1 MALGNDDAPY
11 LGEDDGGDIGDYYD
25 EDEYDNVD
33 IDLGPPDL
41 WEGGEGDDED
51 DLEGDLDGDQYGED
65 EMGRVR
71 LLRRPR
77 RRRRRSR
84 FRRRPPVR
92 RTRRPPAA
100 APRPQHRV
108 KVKVR
113 SNIVVLAATAAAAG
127 AVTANKTVTKDMWI
141 MNVTFDGSSTGAA
154 VTQLQVDDRVV
165 LGPFSSAEAVDASTF
180 KSNAYQKLDLR
191 GAFVPRGTTLTVN
204 GTIGNASDYL
214 KVLFH
219 VKERIRSC

>member
-1 MALGNDDAPY
+1 MRGALLLCSILIAW
-11 LGEDDGGDIGDYYD
+11 LGVGCAS
-25 EDEYDNVD
+25 
-33 IDLGPPDL
+33 LST
-41 WEGGEGDDED
+41 
-51 DLEGDLDGDQYGED
+51 LEEARALPRGV
-65 EMGRVR
+65 VR
-71 LLRRPR
+71 LH
-77 RRRRRSR
+77 
-84 FRRRPPVR
+84 V
-92 RTRRPPAA
+92 
-100 APRPQHRV
+100 
-108 KVKVR
+108 
-113 SNIVVLAATAAAAG
+113 ATAAAAG

-204 GTIGNASDYL
+204 GTIANAADYL

-219 VKERIRSC
+219 VKERIRDC

>member
-1 MALGNDDAPY
+1 MALGYDDAPY
-11 LGEDDGGDIGDYYD
+11 LGEDDGGEFGDYYD
-25 EDEYDNVD
+25 EDEYEDVD
-33 IDLGPPDL
+33 IDQGP
-41 WEGGEGDDED
+41 EFEGDDEP
-51 DLEGDLDGDQYGED
+51 DGDEYGEYEEED

-71 LLRRPR
+71 VVRRPR
-77 RRRRRSR
+77 RRRRARP
-84 FRRRPPVR
+84 RRRAPVR
-92 RTRRPPAA
+92 RPRRAPPAA
-100 APRPQHRV
+100 ARPRV

-113 SNIVVLAATAAAAG
+113 SNIVVLAATAGAAG

>member
-1 MALGNDDAPY
+1 MALGYDDAPY
-11 LGEDDGGDIGDYYD
+11 LGEDDGGEIGDYYD
-25 EDEYDNVD
+25 EDEYEDVD

-51 DLEGDLDGDQYGED
+51 DFEGADYGDDD

-71 LLRRPR
+71 VLRRPR
-77 RRRRRSR
+77 GRRRRRLRS
-84 FRRRPPVR
+84 RRRAPA
-92 RTRRPPAA
+92 RRPRRAPAA
-100 APRPQHRV
+100 APRPRM

>member
-1 MALGNDDAPY
+1 MALGYDDAPY
-11 LGEDDGGDIGDYYD
+11 LGEDDGGEFGDYYD
-25 EDEYDNVD
+25 EDQYDD
-33 IDLGPPDL
+33 IDVDLGPEF
-41 WEGGEGDDED
+41 EGEEDDDFEGDEVAYED
-51 DLEGDLDGDQYGED
+51 DD
-65 EMGRVR
+65 ELGRVR
-71 LLRRPR
+71 VVRRPRGR
-77 RRRRRSR
+77 RRRRRR
-84 FRRRPPVR
+84 MRRRAPVR
-92 RTRRPPAA
+92 RPRRAP
-100 APRPQHRV
+100 APRSRM
-108 KVKVR
+108 KIKVR

-141 MNVTFDGSSTGAA
+141 MNVTFDGSSANAA

-204 GTIGNASDYL
+204 GTIDNAGDYL

>member
-1 MALGNDDAPY
+1 MALGYDDAPY
-11 LGEDDGGDIGDYYD
+11 LGEDDGGEFGDYYD
-25 EDEYDNVD
+25 EDEYEDVD
-33 IDLGPPDL
+33 IDQGP
-41 WEGGEGDDED
+41 EFEGDDEP
-51 DLEGDLDGDQYGED
+51 DGDEYGEYEEED

-71 LLRRPR
+71 VVRRPR
-77 RRRRRSR
+77 RRRRART
-84 FRRRPPVR
+84 RRRAPVR
-92 RTRRPPAA
+92 RPRRAPPAA
-100 APRPQHRV
+100 ARPRV

-113 SNIVVLAATAAAAG
+113 SNIVVLAATAGAAG